1 MKRERYQIFGKKKEE
16 SNFRSFNYWSF
27 KFTEEAE
34 TYSEDS
40 LERLR
45 IKVGG
50 LNYDNP
56 EYEFKIK
63 RIYK

>member
-1 MKRERYQIFGKKKEE
+1 MKEERYQIFGKKKEE
-16 SNFRSFNYWSF
+16 SNFRPFNYWSC

-45 IKVGG
+45 MKVGG

-56 EYEFKIK
+56 EYEFEIR
-63 RIYK
+63 RICK